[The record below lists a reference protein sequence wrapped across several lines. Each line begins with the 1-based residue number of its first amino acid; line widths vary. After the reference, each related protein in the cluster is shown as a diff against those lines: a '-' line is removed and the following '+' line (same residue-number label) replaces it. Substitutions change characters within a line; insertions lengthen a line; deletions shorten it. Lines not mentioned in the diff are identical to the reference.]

1 MINFSFRWN
10 HLRKM
15 NDNLAELKE
24 VIVLLNKIERTYALE
39 RSKTIG
45 LLQNMIWD
53 APALKMMRFIFCRNL
68 QDLNFY
74 EPIERDRD
82 TALGYYD
89 DKQLLRIPGKA
100 KKQIQSLL
108 PPDN

>member
-1 MINFSFRWN
+1 
-10 HLRKM
+10 M

-53 APALKMMRFIFCRNL
+53 APALQNDALYFL
-68 QDLNFY
+68 QELAG
-74 EPIERDRD
+74 I
-82 TALGYYD
+82 
-89 DKQLLRIPGKA
+89 
-100 KKQIQSLL
+100 
-108 PPDN
+108 